1 MAIPEK
7 IIKLHEDLIEFSSK
21 LQETSANKIDKE
33 SHIGANVYT
42 VFYKLFAY
50 AVTLHRAILS
60 LCEEGWTHISAI
72 LLRTI
77 MECSANCLAII
88 NNEFPEYM
96 AFKYLYH
103 PYLQIYRDDG
113 YPENKREKAKIDIE
127 QGIDNLKDETVKQKA
142 RNYIDSDRV
151 DIFWFKPEERGIS
164 AIINKYGSDEL
175 KFVYGTLSM
184 SAHAGH
190 LGMFLYK
197 DNPDDINIDPSE
209 NPRNTKIALISSC
222 RWLLELL
229 YIRNVSEELGFDSEY
244 YEFLERIL
252 ATEKEVRG

>member
-1 MAIPEK
+1 MTILEN

-21 LQETSANKIDKE
+21 LQAASANKMHDE
-33 SHIGANVYT
+33 SHIEANVYT
-42 VFYKLFAY
+42 AFYKIIAY

-60 LCEEGWTHISAI
+60 FCEAGWTHISAI

-103 PYLQIYRDDG
+103 PYFQFFRDDG

-127 QGIDNLKDETVKQKA
+127 QGIDNLKDEIVKQKA
-142 RNYIDSDRV
+142 RHYIDSDRI
-151 DIFWFKPEERGIS
+151 DIFWFRPEERGVS
-164 AIINKYGSDEL
+164 AIINNYGSDEL
-175 KFVYGTLSM
+175 KYVYGTYSM

-190 LGMFLYK
+190 LGMFLFK
-197 DNPDDINIDPSE
+197 DNPDEININPSE
-209 NPRNTKIALISSC
+209 NPRKTKLALIESC
-222 RWLLELL
+222 KWLLELL
-229 YIRNVSEELGFDSEY
+229 YIRNVFEDLGFDSE
-244 YEFLERIL
+244 FSDFFERIE
-252 ATEKEVRG
+252 ASGSQRH